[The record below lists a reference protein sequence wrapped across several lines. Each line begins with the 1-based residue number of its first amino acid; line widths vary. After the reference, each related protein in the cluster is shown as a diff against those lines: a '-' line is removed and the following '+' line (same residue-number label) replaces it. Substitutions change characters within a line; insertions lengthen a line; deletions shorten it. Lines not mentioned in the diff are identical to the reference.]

1 MLKTLHIFLEIDGE
15 MVQGNLRQIVLL
27 TQHHDAEE
35 VADDSE
41 TACDDGE
48 GPTDDWYDIVIIRS
62 LVIFPT
68 GRVDEFFELILEY
81 EF

>member
-15 MVQGNLRQIVLL
+15 KVQGNLRQILLL

-41 TACDDGE
+41 TACDKGE
-48 GPTDDWYDIVIIRS
+48 GPADD
-62 LVIFPT
+62 
-68 GRVDEFFELILEY
+68 
-81 EF
+81 

>member
-35 VADDSE
+35 VTDDSE

-48 GPTDDWYDIVIIRS
+48 GPTDD
-62 LVIFPT
+62 
-68 GRVDEFFELILEY
+68 
-81 EF
+81 